1 MSLEGYQS
9 SKPESVSC
17 GDYSFSGE
25 YVAGDYLA
33 KKFKIPESYGGHYE
47 LTIKFGIGYIGSWSN
62 TDMMSMK
69 INS

>member
-1 MSLEGYQS
+1 MSLDGYQTS
-9 SKPESVSC
+9 NPESVSC
-17 GDYSFSGE
+17 GGYSLSGD

-62 TDMMSMK
+62 TDTMSMI
-69 INS
+69 INN